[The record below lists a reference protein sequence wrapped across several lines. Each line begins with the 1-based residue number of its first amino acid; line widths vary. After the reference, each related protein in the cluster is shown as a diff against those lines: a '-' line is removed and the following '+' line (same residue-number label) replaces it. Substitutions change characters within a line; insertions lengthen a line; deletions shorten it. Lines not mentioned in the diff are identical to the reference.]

1 MPSPNAP
8 RDISSALHDAEDL
21 ARQRALALDL
31 RDTRR
36 AHLQNQRRTS
46 MLRRARRAA
55 DLMRLADT
63 LAHSGVGQ
71 TEFIL
76 QPKQGLSKAA
86 PAPTEPATPSA
97 RTPSK

>member
-1 MPSPNAP
+1 
-8 RDISSALHDAEDL
+8 
-21 ARQRALALDL
+21 
-31 RDTRR
+31 
-36 AHLQNQRRTS
+36 
-46 MLRRARRAA
+46 
-55 DLMRLADT
+55 MRLADT